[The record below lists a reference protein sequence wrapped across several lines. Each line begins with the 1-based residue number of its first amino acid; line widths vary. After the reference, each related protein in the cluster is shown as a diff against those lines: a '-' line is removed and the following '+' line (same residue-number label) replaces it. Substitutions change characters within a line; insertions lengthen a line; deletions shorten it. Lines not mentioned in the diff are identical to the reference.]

1 MLGTHEAV
9 LRTPAAQA
17 RAAGLPYDTER
28 LHLFEVLRAELARQQ
43 FAERPA
49 ANDPERLFA
58 FFEAYFSNWIEG
70 TEFDVEEAERIIFTG
85 RVPAQRP
92 ADAHDIR
99 GTFEAITDP
108 ALGIQPPGSADE
120 LESYAR
126 EAHRRIMGGRPA
138 IRPGEY
144 KEQANRAG
152 MTTFVSPE
160 LVRGTLREGF
170 SAYQTLPPGLARA
183 IYAMFLLAEVHP
195 FADGN
200 GRVARV
206 LMNAE
211 LSATGS
217 CRVIVPMSFRDEYM
231 SALRALSH
239 NENPRTLWRMI
250 DRVQRW
256 AALMTWV
263 GHDRVLALMHQTNA
277 LVSPERARELDVHLL
292 DPQ

>member
-1 MLGTHEAV
+1 M
-9 LRTPAAQA
+9 
-17 RAAGLPYDTER
+17 
-28 LHLFEVLRAELARQQ
+28 LRAELARQQ
-43 FAERPA
+43 FVERPA
-49 ANDPERLFA
+49 AHDPERLFA

-138 IRPGEY
+138 IRSGEY

-211 LSATGS
+211 LSAAGS

-231 SALRALSH
+231 SALRALSY
-239 NENPRTLWRMI
+239 NENPRPLWRMI

-263 GHDRVLALMHQTNA
+263 GHDRVLALMRQTNA
-277 LVSPERARELDVHLL
+277 LVSPDRARELDVHLL